1 MEFGDAVKLLRSVPL
16 FEKVDPAKL
25 KLLAFASDYLTFEDG
40 EILAR
45 EGDHADTVFLIEE
58 GDVDVMA
65 RIGDLEIAVAKLGR
79 HALIGEMAIFR
90 NTTRSA
96 TLRAR
101 GKVGVLSLAGDMFL
115 RTVTENPDAA
125 LVVMRILSEKIAQAT
140 NLFERSQA
148 QLKHLEAKTGTDG
161 DTG

>member
-1 MEFGDAVKLLRSVPL
+1 MDFGDAVTLLRSIPL
-16 FEKVDPAKL
+16 FAKVDPAKL

-45 EGDHADTVFLIEE
+45 EGDHADTVYIIEE

-65 RIGDLEIAVAKLGR
+65 HVGELDIAVAKLGR

-125 LVVMRILSEKIAQAT
+125 MVVMRILSEKIALAT
-140 NLFERSQA
+140 TQLENSQA
-148 QLKHLEAKTGTDG
+148 RLMQLETHAESEEHNG
-161 DTG
+161 

>member
-1 MEFGDAVKLLRSVPL
+1 MEFSDAVKLLRSIPM
-16 FEKVDPAKL
+16 FAKVDPAKL

-45 EGDHADTVFLIEE
+45 EGDHADTVYIIEE
-58 GDVDVMA
+58 GDVDVMS
-65 RIGDLEIAVAKLGR
+65 RVGELDIAVAKLGR

-96 TLRAR
+96 TLRAN

-125 LVVMRILSEKIAQAT
+125 MVVMRILSEKIALAT
-140 NLFERSQA
+140 TQLENSQA
-148 QLKHLEAKTGTDG
+148 RLIHLETQPESEEHNG
-161 DTG
+161 

>member
-1 MEFGDAVKLLRSVPL
+1 MDFGDAVKLLRSIPL
-16 FEKVDPAKL
+16 FAKVDPAKL

-45 EGDHADTVFLIEE
+45 EGDHADTVFIIEE

-65 RIGDLEIAVAKLGR
+65 HVGDLDIAVAKLGR

-125 LVVMRILSEKIAQAT
+125 MVVMRILSEKIALAT
-140 NLFERSQA
+140 TQLENSQA
-148 QLKHLEAKTGTDG
+148 RLMHLETQAESEEHNG
-161 DTG
+161 